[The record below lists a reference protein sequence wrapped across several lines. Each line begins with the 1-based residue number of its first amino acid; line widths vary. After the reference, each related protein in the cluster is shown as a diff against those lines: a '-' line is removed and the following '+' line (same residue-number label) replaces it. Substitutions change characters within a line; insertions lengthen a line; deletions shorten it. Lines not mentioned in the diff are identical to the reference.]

1 MGDTEESIDASV
13 MGSNKQKKTAIE
25 KPSASP
31 CGSSSSGEISDDSDG
46 EAEDAIHHVAQSEA
60 TRNGFIEYRRREFK
74 RDFHSN
80 REHDAPQQFDPD
92 NDYRHPH
99 LTPEQISLRV
109 RKIPGPDVLVEL
121 SDVGMRHLLSDVHEL
136 DREQIRLSNN
146 RRKLLEQMRQMHKQ
160 EIGSLR
166 ECMETLKRLM
176 SERGMNLL
184 ATHIG
189 QDVME
194 FLHEKDQTFSAGSVS
209 LPTKVLDS
217 SSDSCR
223 GSYGVFPKTQS
234 FAQNSLPPRPH
245 FVPECSGAF
254 SYPPVT
260 PTMSGPLILPPP
272 DFSVP
277 PPFPAHALQAGN
289 DHAFESPGTSA
300 ITTRDVSVTS
310 SMSAPSLCGAIG
322 ESGTQN
328 PLRNISLV
336 TTNERTAE
344 IASGSSNHILPSST
358 GAPEN
363 IGRLGFRPKIN
374 RELDH
379 SGLLSGIPQQPPQP
393 PMMGMMRTQQRF
405 GIPPFRDGVSIMDN
419 ARGAPFLDER
429 GMPFANSRIVS
440 LYDDGRLPFH
450 EYEHPQGDE
459 AIRIRHV
466 WSTRPPVTQRR
477 LLQPGVFRDRKI
489 QRVMVSTSAGRIQGA
504 EIRDRSRS
512 PHGGSKPLIANSSCE
527 TIATT
532 TIAAN
537 INATHVSSNNGVE
550 ENVMLVDENSEP
562 GTDKISQC

>member
-1 MGDTEESIDASV
+1 
-13 MGSNKQKKTAIE
+13 MGSNKQKKTAKE
-25 KPSASP
+25 KPPASP

-46 EAEDAIHHVAQSEA
+46 EAEDAIHVAQPEA

-80 REHDAPQQFDPD
+80 RERDAPQRFDPD

-121 SDVGMRHLLSDVHEL
+121 SDVGLRHLLSDVHEL

-194 FLHEKDQTFSAGSVS
+194 FLHEKDQTFSAGSVP
-209 LPTKVLDS
+209 LPTKVPDS
-217 SSDSCR
+217 SSESCR
-223 GSYGVFPKTQS
+223 GSYGVFPKAQS

-254 SYPPVT
+254 SYPPVA
-260 PTMSGPLILPPP
+260 PTMPGPLILPPP

-300 ITTRDVSVTS
+300 ITARDMSVTS
-310 SMSAPSLCGAIG
+310 SMSAPSLCGPVV
-322 ESGTQN
+322 ESGAQN
-328 PLRNISLV
+328 PLRNVSLV
-336 TTNERTAE
+336 TANERTAE
-344 IASGSSNHILPSST
+344 IASGSSNHILPSGT

-363 IGRLGFRPKIN
+363 IGRLGFRPKN

-379 SGLLSGIPQQPPQP
+379 SGLLSGISQQPPQP
-393 PMMGMMRTQQRF
+393 PMMGLMRTQQRF
-405 GIPPFRDGVSIMDN
+405 GIPPFRDGVPIMDN

-429 GMPFANSRIVS
+429 GMPFPNSRIVS

-466 WSTRPPVTQRR
+466 WSTRPPTTQRR

-489 QRVMVSTSAGRIQGA
+489 QRVTISTSAGRIQGA
-504 EIRDRSRS
+504 EMRDRSRS
-512 PHGGSKPLIANSSCE
+512 PHGV
-527 TIATT
+527 ATT

-537 INATHVSSNNGVE
+537 ISATHVSSNNDVE

>member
-1 MGDTEESIDASV
+1 MGDTEQSIDANV
-13 MGSNKQKKTAIE
+13 MGSNKRKNAVKE

-31 CGSSSSGEISDDSDG
+31 CGSSSSGEIRDDSDG
-46 EAEDAIHHVAQSEA
+46 ETEDVARVAQPEA
-60 TRNGFIEYRRREFK
+60 TKNGFIEYRRREVE
-74 RDFHSN
+74 RDFHVS
-80 REHDAPQQFDPD
+80 RERDVSQQFDPD

-99 LTPEQISLRV
+99 LSPEQICLRV
-109 RKIPGPDVLVEL
+109 RKIPAPDVLVEL
-121 SDVGMRHLLSDVHEL
+121 SDVGLRHLLCDVHEL

-176 SERGMNLL
+176 NERGMNLL

-194 FLHEKDQTFSAGSVS
+194 FLHEKDQTFNAGNMPLS
-209 LPTKVLDS
+209 TKMQAPS
-217 SSDSCR
+217 SEPCR

-245 FVPECSGAF
+245 FVPERSGAF
-254 SYPPVT
+254 TYPPVAST
-260 PTMSGPLILPPP
+260 VPAPFILPPP

-277 PPFPAHALQAGN
+277 PPFPAHTLQGN
-289 DHAFESPGTSA
+289 DQAFECPGTSA
-300 ITTRDVSVTS
+300 INARDVSVTS
-310 SMSAPSLCGAIG
+310 SMSAPSLCGPVI
-322 ESGTQN
+322 ESGAQN
-328 PLRNISLV
+328 PLRNMALV
-336 TTNERTAE
+336 NTNERAIE
-344 IASGSSNHILPSST
+344 IASASDSHIPPNGT
-358 GAPEN
+358 VGPEK

-379 SGLLSGIPQQPPQP
+379 PGMLSGIAQQPPQP
-393 PMMGMMRTQQRF
+393 PMMGMMRAQQRF
-405 GIPPFRDGVSIMDN
+405 GMPLFRDSVPIIDGS
-419 ARGAPFLDER
+419 RGAPFMDER
-429 GMPFANSRIVS
+429 GLQFPNSRIVS

-466 WSTRPPVTQRR
+466 WSTRPSITQRR
-477 LLQPGVFRDRKI
+477 MLQPGVFRDRKS
-489 QRVMVSTSAGRIQGA
+489 QRAVVGVSAGRTYGV

-512 PHGGSKPLIANSSCE
+512 PRAGSKSLIANSSE
-527 TIATT
+527 TGATT
-532 TIAAN
+532 TTTPN
-537 INATHVSSNNGVE
+537 VNATHVSSNNDVE
-550 ENVMLVDENSEP
+550 ENVILVDENREP